1 MTEHPRIYLIPLLLL
16 SVSLAV
22 AQPRLKFSEM
32 IADAGTLSVG
42 KEESRTVHLLCK
54 NIGTQPLI
62 FKSVEAS
69 CPCADIRLPKK
80 PLKPGKETKIK
91 VTFHAKDLDDRGV
104 VTNLLT
110 FFYNGPNKFTRIRLR
125 AELTD

>member
-1 MTEHPRIYLIPLLLL
+1 MTGHPRTYLILLLLL

-42 KEESRTVHLLCK
+42 KEESRTVQFVCK
-54 NIGTQPLI
+54 NTGTEPLV
-62 FKSVEAS
+62 FQSVETS

-91 VTFHAKDLDDRGV
+91 VTFHASKLDDRGV
-104 VTNLLT
+104 VTNLIT
-110 FFYNGPNKFTRIRLR
+110 FFYNGPNKYTRVRLK

>member
-1 MTEHPRIYLIPLLLL
+1 MASRYGLLILLALCGVL
-16 SVSLAV
+16 PAM
-22 AQPRLKFSEM
+22 AQPRLKFSETV
-32 IADAGTLSVG
+32 ADAGTLSVG
-42 KEESRTVHLLCK
+42 KGESRTIGLVCK
-54 NIGTQPLI
+54 NIGTEPLV
-62 FKSVEAS
+62 FQSVETS

-104 VTNLLT
+104 VTNLIT
-110 FFYNGPNKFTRIRLR
+110 FFYNGPNKYTRVRLK

>member
-1 MTEHPRIYLIPLLLL
+1 MMKYILFC
-16 SVSLAV
+16 SLASCFALSAM
-22 AQPRLKFSEM
+22 AQPRLKFREA

-42 KEESRTVHLLCK
+42 KEESRTVQFVCK
-54 NIGTQPLI
+54 NIGTESLVFQR
-62 FKSVEAS
+62 VETS

-91 VTFHAKDLDDRGV
+91 VTFHAAKLDDRGV
-104 VTNLLT
+104 VTNLIT
-110 FFYNGPNKFTRIRLR
+110 FFYNGPNKYTRVRLK